1 MTIYKGMKNK
11 ILIVDDDHDI
21 CVTLSKILSN
31 KGYETLI
38 ANNSKTALNEI
49 KKVSVDLILLDV
61 WLEGSD
67 KDGLE
72 LLKIIKNYN
81 PYTPVILIS
90 GHANVEMAVKAVKEG
105 AFYFIE
111 KPFKS
116 EKLFLLI
123 ERAIE
128 DAFLKNKYQLYK
140 EEINEDDQF
149 IGNTNLVNNL
159 KKKIKQIA
167 LSNTR
172 VLITGETGTGK
183 KLVAKIIHNSSKR
196 ASKPFITI
204 NSSLL
209 NLKNFDKTF
218 FGSSDQ
224 EQTSA
229 LGFIQK
235 ANQGTI
241 YLNEICDLEYPIQG
255 KITNFLQKE
264 TFSTHGS
271 KVDFN
276 ANIRFI
282 SSTNK
287 NLNEEIQNKVLRKD
301 LLYRLNVTSLE
312 IPPIRERREDI
323 PLIVDHFIKK
333 NEIKYLKKIKLSE
346 DVYSRLQTV
355 EWPGNVR
362 QIKNFVE
369 WLYITFSKLSQK
381 NDIITSK
388 MLPNELL
395 SKNEE
400 KQSSDNNYNS
410 IMNLPIKDARKNFEK
425 QYLINQVKRFGWNI
439 SKTANFIGM
448 ERSALHRKIKEVGIK
463 K

>member
-1 MTIYKGMKNK
+1 MKNK

-21 CVTLSKILSN
+21 CVTLSKILTS
-31 KGYETLI
+31 KGYETI
-38 ANNSKTALNEI
+38 VANNSKSALTEI
-49 KKVSVDLILLDV
+49 KKVPVDLILLDV

-81 PYTPVILIS
+81 PFTPVILIS

-140 EEINEDDQF
+140 EEIDENEEF

-167 LSNTR
+167 NSNTR
-172 VLITGETGTGK
+172 VLITGETGSGK
-183 KLVAKIIHNSSKR
+183 KLVAKLIHNLSKR
-196 ASKPFITI
+196 SSKPFITI
-204 NSSLL
+204 NCSLL

-224 EQTSA
+224 NINNT
-229 LGFIQK
+229 LGYIQK

-241 YLNEICDLEYPIQG
+241 YLNEVCDLEYLIQG

-264 TFSTHGS
+264 TFSTDGS
-271 KVDFN
+271 REDFN
-276 ANIRFI
+276 PNIRFI

-287 NLNEEIQNKVLRKD
+287 NINDEIQNKTLRKD
-301 LLYRLNVTSLE
+301 LLYRLNVTSIE
-312 IPPIRERREDI
+312 IPPIRNRREDI
-323 PLIVDHFIKK
+323 PLIVDHFIGK
-333 NEIKYLKKIKLSE
+333 NETKYLKKIKLSD
-346 DVYSRLQTV
+346 DVYSRLQTI

-369 WLYITFSKLSQK
+369 WLYISYSKLSQK
-381 NDIITSK
+381 NEVITSK
-388 MLPNELL
+388 MLPNDILNNNDE
-395 SKNEE
+395 KNET
-400 KQSSDNNYNS
+400 DNNYNS
-410 IMNLPIKDARKNFEK
+410 MMNLPIKDARKNFER

>member
-1 MTIYKGMKNK
+1 MKNK

-21 CVTLSKILSN
+21 CVTLSKILTS
-31 KGYETLI
+31 KGYETI
-38 ANNSKTALNEI
+38 VANNSKSALTEI
-49 KKVSVDLILLDV
+49 KKVPVDLILLDV

-81 PYTPVILIS
+81 PFTPVILIS

-140 EEINEDDQF
+140 EEIDENEEF

-167 LSNTR
+167 NSNTR
-172 VLITGETGTGK
+172 VLITGETGSGK
-183 KLVAKIIHNSSKR
+183 KLVAKLIHNLSKR
-196 ASKPFITI
+196 SSKPFITI
-204 NSSLL
+204 NCSLL

-224 EQTSA
+224 NINNT
-229 LGFIQK
+229 LGYIQK

-241 YLNEICDLEYPIQG
+241 YLNEVCDLEYLIQG

-264 TFSTHGS
+264 TFSTDGS
-271 KVDFN
+271 REDFN

-287 NLNEEIQNKVLRKD
+287 NINDEIQNKTLRKD
-301 LLYRLNVTSLE
+301 LLYRLNVTSIE
-312 IPPIRERREDI
+312 IPPIRNRREDI
-323 PLIVDHFIKK
+323 PLIVDHFIGK
-333 NEIKYLKKIKLSE
+333 NETKYLKKIKLSD
-346 DVYSRLQTV
+346 DVYSRLQTI

-369 WLYITFSKLSQK
+369 WLYISYSKLSQK
-381 NDIITSK
+381 NEVITSK
-388 MLPNELL
+388 MLPNDILNNNDE
-395 SKNEE
+395 KNET
-400 KQSSDNNYNS
+400 DNNYNS
-410 IMNLPIKDARKNFEK
+410 MMNLPIKDARKNFER

>member
-1 MTIYKGMKNK
+1 MKNK

-21 CVTLSKILSN
+21 CVTLSKILTS
-31 KGYETLI
+31 KGYETI
-38 ANNSKTALNEI
+38 VANNSKSALTEI
-49 KKVSVDLILLDV
+49 KKVPVDLILLDV

-81 PYTPVILIS
+81 PFTPVILIS

-140 EEINEDDQF
+140 EEIDENEEF

-167 LSNTR
+167 NSNTR
-172 VLITGETGTGK
+172 VLITGETGSGK
-183 KLVAKIIHNSSKR
+183 KLVAKLIHNLSKR
-196 ASKPFITI
+196 SSKPFITI
-204 NSSLL
+204 NCSLL

-224 EQTSA
+224 NINNT
-229 LGFIQK
+229 LGYIQK
-235 ANQGTI
+235 ANRGTI
-241 YLNEICDLEYPIQG
+241 YLNEVCDLEYLIQG

-264 TFSTHGS
+264 TFSTDGS
-271 KVDFN
+271 REDFN

-287 NLNEEIQNKVLRKD
+287 NINDEIQNKTLRKD
-301 LLYRLNVTSLE
+301 LLYRLNVTSIE
-312 IPPIRERREDI
+312 IPPIRNRREDI
-323 PLIVDHFIKK
+323 PLIVDHFIGK
-333 NEIKYLKKIKLSE
+333 NETKYLKKIKLS
-346 DVYSRLQTV
+346 DDGYSRLQTI

-369 WLYITFSKLSQK
+369 WLYISYSKLSQK
-381 NDIITSK
+381 NEVITSK
-388 MLPNELL
+388 MLPNDILNNNDE
-395 SKNEE
+395 KNET
-400 KQSSDNNYNS
+400 DNNYNS
-410 IMNLPIKDARKNFEK
+410 MMNLPIKDARKNFER

>member
-1 MTIYKGMKNK
+1 MKNK

-21 CVTLSKILSN
+21 CVTLSKILTS
-31 KGYETLI
+31 KGYETI
-38 ANNSKTALNEI
+38 VSNNSKSALTEI
-49 KKVSVDLILLDV
+49 KKVPVDLILLDV

-81 PYTPVILIS
+81 PFTPVILIS

-140 EEINEDDQF
+140 EEIDENEEF

-167 LSNTR
+167 NSNTR
-172 VLITGETGTGK
+172 VLITGETGSGK
-183 KLVAKIIHNSSKR
+183 KLVAKLIHNLSKR
-196 ASKPFITI
+196 SSKPFITI
-204 NSSLL
+204 NCSLL

-224 EQTSA
+224 NINNT
-229 LGFIQK
+229 LGYIQK
-235 ANQGTI
+235 ANRGTI
-241 YLNEICDLEYPIQG
+241 YLNEVCDLEYLIQG

-264 TFSTHGS
+264 TFSTDGS
-271 KVDFN
+271 REDFN

-287 NLNEEIQNKVLRKD
+287 NINDEIQNKTLRKD
-301 LLYRLNVTSLE
+301 LLYRLNVTSIE
-312 IPPIRERREDI
+312 IPPIRNRREDI
-323 PLIVDHFIKK
+323 PLIVDHFIEK
-333 NEIKYLKKIKLSE
+333 NETKYLKKIKLSD
-346 DVYSRLQTV
+346 DVYSRLQTI

-369 WLYITFSKLSQK
+369 WLYISYSKLSQK
-381 NDIITSK
+381 NEVITSK
-388 MLPNELL
+388 MLPNDILNNNDE
-395 SKNEE
+395 KNET
-400 KQSSDNNYNS
+400 DNNYNS
-410 IMNLPIKDARKNFEK
+410 MMNLPIKDARKNFER